1 MNEMLKKNLVRGL
14 AVVLAVAVVV
24 SIGAQFRDAS
34 LKATEDDVAVEA
46 PAPVPEPEVVV
57 QEVIVEAP
65 APVVEPAPVE
75 EPAPVAEEP
84 AAPEEAAPAAPEEA
98 ALEEAAPAEVEEA
111 ETEEA
116 TLTEENTEEAE
127 EAEAEELEKEPA
139 EEEMICTCGAAEG
152 EPHAEDC
159 PLYVAEEEKEPEEEK
174 PELNVTISF
183 VNLSEGTVKLG
194 SHILLQSQVEGAPEG
209 AELHYQWMCSADGA
223 SWEPVAGAN
232 GATYAFE
239 LTANNNYY
247 YWHLEV
253 TC

>member
-14 AVVLAVAVVV
+14 AVVLAMAMAVL
-24 SIGAQFRDAS
+24 IGAQFRDAS
-34 LKATEDDVAVEA
+34 LKATEDDVAMDA

-75 EPAPVAEEP
+75 ESAPAEEPAPVAEESV
-84 AAPEEAAPAAPEEA
+84 AS
-98 ALEEAAPAEVEEA
+98 EEAAPAEVEEA

-139 EEEMICTCGAAEG
+139 EEEVICTCGAAEG

-183 VNLSEGTVKLG
+183 VNLSEGKVKLG
-194 SHILLQSQVEGAPEG
+194 SHILMQSQVEGAPEG